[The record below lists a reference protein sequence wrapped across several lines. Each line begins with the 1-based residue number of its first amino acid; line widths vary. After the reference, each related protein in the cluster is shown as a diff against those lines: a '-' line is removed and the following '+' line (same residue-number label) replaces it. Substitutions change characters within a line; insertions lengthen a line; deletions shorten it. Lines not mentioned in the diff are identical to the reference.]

1 LIRLK
6 NGIYLIFKNFGFVE
20 FVKASNVFFLLMGY
34 VIFFLGIFSSFL
46 ILLMPTVDDMFIETM
61 LNYMLT
67 KYQSLDENQKNEI
80 REVFRDVFV
89 DTNTAE
95 TINSK

>member
-1 LIRLK
+1 
-6 NGIYLIFKNFGFVE
+6 
-20 FVKASNVFFLLMGY
+20 
-34 VIFFLGIFSSFL
+34 
-46 ILLMPTVDDMFIETM
+46 MPTVDDMFIETM